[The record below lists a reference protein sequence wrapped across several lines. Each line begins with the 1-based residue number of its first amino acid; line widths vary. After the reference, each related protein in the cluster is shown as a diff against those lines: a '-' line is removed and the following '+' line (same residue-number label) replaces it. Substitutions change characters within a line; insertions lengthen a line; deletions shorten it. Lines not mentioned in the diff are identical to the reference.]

1 MTGAVLLALG
11 AAVLLGTSDYLG
23 GLLSRRAPLIVV
35 LLGSQLVVG
44 ALLSLGLLVEPYD
57 PAAGGAIAAG
67 IVSGAST
74 ALALAALFR
83 GLAIGTMGVVAPVS
97 ALAVIVP
104 VAVGIAR
111 GDAVG
116 GMLGLGLLLAI
127 TGTVLASAPEVR
139 AGRRAARS
147 LLLGGI
153 AALGFGASQAAIGLG
168 SADSVM
174 TTLLTHAATVIGLFI
189 VAFSAWVHVRLRG
202 AAARLRSGRPASP
215 ALLAERVTGR
225 DVAGILVTGVLAA
238 GANLA
243 FAVSTTAGALST
255 VAVLAALYP
264 VVTVVLARQVLRERV
279 SRLQLVGVVLALV
292 GVGLIAAGG

>member
-1 MTGAVLLALG
+1 MTGAVLLAL
-11 AAVLLGTSDYLG
+11 AASLLLGTSDFLG
-23 GLLSRRAPLIVV
+23 GLLSRRTPLIVV

-44 ALLSLGLLVEPYD
+44 ALLSLALLVEPYD
-57 PAAGGAIAAG
+57 AAAGDAIAAG

-74 ALALAALFR
+74 AIALAALFR

-104 VAVGIAR
+104 VALGIAQ
-111 GDAVG
+111 GDPVG

-127 TGTVLASAPEVR
+127 AGTVLASGPELR
-139 AGRRAARS
+139 AGRRAALS
-147 LLLGGI
+147 LALGGI
-153 AALGFGASQAAIGLG
+153 AALGFGVSQAALGIG
-168 SADSVM
+168 SAESVV
-174 TTLLTHAATVIGLFI
+174 TTLLTHAATVIGLLI

-202 AAARLRSGRPASP
+202 AAGRLRSGRAASP
-215 ALLAERVTGR
+215 ALLPARITGR
-225 DVAGILVTGVLAA
+225 DAAAIVVTGVLVA

-243 FAVSTTAGALST
+243 FAVATTAGALST

-264 VVTVVLARQVLRERV
+264 VVTVVLARQVLGERV
-279 SRLQLVGVVLALV
+279 RRAQLAGVVLALV